1 MVALGNRRTRRSV
14 VRALARRGL
23 AALDY
28 MLVLCVVLPLTTLLM
43 HLAKRIIPSVYEMM
57 SILIS
62 WPFG

>member
-1 MVALGNRRTRRSV
+1 M
-14 VRALARRGL
+14 RAAARRGL

-28 MLVLCVVLPLTTLLM
+28 ILVLCIIFPLATLVM
-43 HLAKRIIPSVYEMM
+43 YYGPRIMRLAYEMM